1 MQTLFEKY
9 KALKLR
15 VGGNRELMGYE
26 HSMGMPR
33 EEQQHITPTP
43 RHIVRIL
50 SQVEYGIRLSDSLE
64 GKYDDL
70 LCCALDALT
79 DAMDKDGVLT
89 KTVCLAAER
98 ILAPL
103 EADAKAYTLILA
115 GHAHIDMN
123 WMWSWPETV
132 AATIAT
138 FTTMLNIMDEYPDFT
153 FSQSQTS
160 VYKIVDDY
168 APHLKPRI
176 QQRIREGR
184 WEVTSSAWV
193 ETDKNMPNTESLLR
207 HIGYSKKYLAENWD
221 IPADM
226 LELDF
231 SPDTFGHS
239 ANLPEIDTFGG
250 VKYYYHCRGLSGDQA
265 LYRWRGQSGKEL
277 LVYREQDWYN
287 SAICPDSAMRIFD
300 ISRRCAGLKTGLVVY
315 GVGDHGGGPTRRD
328 VERALEMQ
336 QWPIFPTIKFGSI
349 RQFFKEAESV
359 RDALPV
365 VDHEINFIFPGCY
378 TTQSRIKLGNR
389 RSEAALAEAETISAF
404 AHRRADAAIHHEALE
419 GAWQKVLFTHFH
431 DILTGS
437 CVQDS
442 REYAMGLYQDA
453 IAVAQTETN
462 LAMTLLSDKID
473 TSSIAVPMDPN
484 SQSEGAGVGY
494 SIDRFAGHNVAERG
508 QGLVRI
514 WNVFNNTAADK
525 NEPLE
530 ITVWDWTGDMRYI
543 SVTDGEG
550 NPLEFQMIDGGLQQ
564 YWDHKYFRF
573 LVQLNVPA
581 LSYTTVVLKPGK
593 MNEYPVHFQPFYG
606 SNRNHYPVSNY
617 VLDNGRIRCEFDY
630 STGEMLSMKDLENGG
645 REMLSERAALT
656 FVDTHRNGMSAWEI
670 GTYLKETAI
679 TDVHNI
685 HPSVSGPLR
694 NGFAFDARIRSSAV
708 TVEYTLDKG
717 AKAVKVNIRVDWKEV
732 GGEKLPLLAYRLPLA
747 YDTDA
752 FLYDIPAGSVSRPA
766 AEADRPG
773 NSYICAASPAGDN
786 AGIIADCKYGF
797 RGIKRDGH
805 AVLYATLINTAV
817 NPDLYPERGIHN
829 IALTVGCFSPCPAQM
844 ELTALSA
851 VRPMTYISTGS
862 HKGEMP
868 MAGTFCRIDCR
879 GGVPS
884 AVYAAEDALFVRV
897 YSVSDEAQPLTIDAG
912 AKEAELVDLYGAK
925 TGECAVEDGV
935 AKTTLPPHC
944 IVTVKLK

>member
-15 VGGNRELMGYE
+15 VGGNRELYGYE
-26 HSMGMPR
+26 HSMGMPK
-33 EEQQHITPTP
+33 EEQQHITPVP

-50 SQVEYGIRLSDSLE
+50 AQTEYGIRLSASLE
-64 GKYDDL
+64 GKYDNL
-70 LCCALDALT
+70 LRCALDVLG
-79 DAMDKDGVLT
+79 DAMSKEGVLT

-98 ILAPL
+98 LLSPM
-103 EADAKAYTLILA
+103 EKDAKAYKLILT

-160 VYKIVDDY
+160 VYKIIDDY

-184 WEVTSSAWV
+184 WEVTSAAWV

-207 HIGYSKKYLAENWD
+207 HIGYSKKYLAEHWD
-221 IPADM
+221 IPADA
-226 LELDF
+226 LEVDF

-239 ANLPEIDTFGG
+239 ANLPEIDSFGG

-287 SAICPDSAMRIFD
+287 SGINESAAMRIFD
-300 ISRRCAGLKTGLVVY
+300 ISRRCGGLKTGLVVY

-328 VERALEMQ
+328 VERAMEMQ
-336 QWPIFPTIKFGSI
+336 SWPIFPTITFGSF
-349 RQFFKEAESV
+349 RQFFHEAEAV
-359 RDALPV
+359 RDLVPLV
-365 VDHEINFIFPGCY
+365 EGELNFIFPGCY

-404 AHRRADAAIHHEALE
+404 AHIRAGAAIRNAALE

-442 REYAMGLYQDA
+442 REYAMGLYQEA
-453 IAVAQTETN
+453 LAVSQTETN
-462 LAMTLLSDKID
+462 LAMTILSDRID
-473 TSSIAVPMDPN
+473 TSSIHVSPDRA
-484 SQSEGAGVGY
+484 SQSEGAGAGY
-494 SIDRFAGHNVAERG
+494 AIDRFAGHNVTERG
-508 QGLVRI
+508 QGLTRI
-514 WNVFNNTAADK
+514 WNVFNNTSACK

-530 ITVWDWTGDMRYI
+530 ITVWDWTGDMRYLK
-543 SVTDGEG
+543 VTDGAG
-550 NPLEFQMIDGGLQQ
+550 NPLEFQKIDGALQQ

-573 LVQLNVPA
+573 LVYLNVPA
-581 LSYTTVVLKPGK
+581 FSYTTVVLTEGE
-593 MNEYPVHFQPFYG
+593 MGEYPVHFQPSRG
-606 SNRNHYPVSNY
+606 SNRNHYPRENY
-617 VLDNGRIRCEFDY
+617 VLDNGFIRCEFDC
-630 STGEMLSMKDLENGG
+630 STGEMISMQDPEG
-645 REMLSERAALT
+645 REMLSGRAALT
-656 FVDTHRNGMSAWEI
+656 FVDTQRNGMSAWEI
-670 GTYLKETAI
+670 GTYLKETAV

-685 HPSVSGPLR
+685 RPSVSGPLR
-694 NGFAFDARIRSSAV
+694 NGFTFDARIRNSVV

-717 AKAVKVNIRVDWKEV
+717 AKFVKAAIRADWKEV
-732 GGEKLPLLAYRLPLA
+732 GGEKLPLLVYRLPLA
-747 YDTDA
+747 YDTDS

-773 NSYICAASPAGDN
+773 NSYICAGAEAGDN
-786 AGIIADCKYGF
+786 VGIVADCKYGF
-797 RGIKRDGH
+797 RAVKRDGH

-817 NPDLYPERGIHN
+817 NPDPYPERGIHN
-829 IALTVGCFSPCPAQM
+829 ITLSLGLFSPCPAEM
-844 ELTALSA
+844 ALTALSA

-862 HKGEMP
+862 HSGDLP
-868 MAGTFCRIDCR
+868 MADTFCRIDCT

-884 AVYAAEDALFVRV
+884 AVYAEDGALFVRV
-897 YSVSDEAQPLTIDAG
+897 YSVSDTEEELVIDAG
-912 AKEAELVDLYGAK
+912 AKDAVLVDLYGAAV
-925 TGECAVEDGV
+925 GECAVADGK
-935 AKTTLPPHC
+935 AKTALPAHG
-944 IVTVKLK
+944 IVTVKMNI

>member
-1 MQTLFEKY
+1 MQTLFDKY
-9 KALKLR
+9 RALKLR

-26 HSMGMPR
+26 HSMGMPK
-33 EEQQHITPTP
+33 EAQQHITPAP
-43 RHIVRIL
+43 MHIVRIL
-50 SQVEYGIRLSDSLE
+50 SQVEYGIRLSRTLE

-70 LCCALDALT
+70 LHCALDTLG

-98 ILAPL
+98 ILMPM
-103 EADAKAYTLILA
+103 EEDAKAYRLILA

-138 FTTMLNIMDEYPDFT
+138 FTTMLNIMEEYPRFC

-160 VYKIVDDY
+160 VYKIIDDY

-176 QQRIREGR
+176 LERIREGR
-184 WEVTSSAWV
+184 WEVTSAAWV

-221 IPADM
+221 IPADA

-239 ANLPEIDTFGG
+239 ANLPEIDLYGG
-250 VKYYYHCRGLSGDQA
+250 VKYYYHCRGLSGDNA
-265 LYRWRGQSGKEL
+265 LYRWKGQSGKEL

-287 SAICPDSAMRIFD
+287 SGINPAIAMRIFD

-328 VERALEMQ
+328 VEMAMEMQ
-336 QWPIFPTIKFGSI
+336 TWPIFPRIDFGTI
-349 RQFFKEAESV
+349 RQFFLEAEAV
-359 RDALPV
+359 REKVPV
-365 VDHEINFIFPGCY
+365 VEGELNFIFPGCY

-404 AHRRADAAIHHEALE
+404 AHVRAGAAIRSEALE
-419 GAWQKVLFTHFH
+419 NAWQKVLFTHFH

-453 IAVAQTETN
+453 IAAAQTETN
-462 LAMTLLSDKID
+462 LAMTLLSDRID
-473 TSSIAVPMDPN
+473 TSAIAVPADRL

-494 SIDRFAGHNVAERG
+494 STGRFAGHNVTERG
-508 QGLVRI
+508 QGLTRI
-514 WNVFNNTAADK
+514 WNVFNNTAAHK
-525 NEPLE
+525 SEPVE
-530 ITVWDWTGDMRYI
+530 ITVWDWTGDMRYLQI
-543 SVTDGEG
+543 TDGEG
-550 NPLEFQMIDGGLQQ
+550 NPLEYQKIDDGLQH

-573 LVQLNVPA
+573 LVYLKVPA
-581 LSYTTVVLKPGK
+581 FSYTTVVLTQG
-593 MNEYPVHFQPFYG
+593 ETGDYPVHFQPFYG
-606 SNRNHYPVSNY
+606 RNRNHYPRNNY
-617 VLDNGRIRCEFDY
+617 VLDNGLIRCEFDY
-630 STGEMLSMKDLENGG
+630 STGEMISMKDSDG
-645 REMLSERAALT
+645 REMLSGRAALD
-656 FVDTHRNGMSAWEI
+656 FVDTQNIGMTAWEI
-670 GTYLKETAI
+670 GTYLKETAV

-685 HPSVSGPLR
+685 RLTSAGPLR
-694 NGFAFDARIRSSAV
+694 NSFAFDARIRNSIV
-708 TVEYTLDKG
+708 TVEYILDKG
-717 AKAVKVNIRVDWKEV
+717 ARTVKAVIRVDWREI
-732 GGEKLPLLAYRLPLA
+732 GGETLPLLTYRLPLA
-747 YDTDA
+747 YDTDS

-773 NSYICAASPAGDN
+773 NSYICAGAESGDN
-786 AGIIADCKYGF
+786 MGMVADCKYGF
-797 RGIKRDGH
+797 RAVKRDGH

-817 NPDLYPERGIHN
+817 NPDPFPERGMHDITLS
-829 IALTVGCFSPCPAQM
+829 IGLFSPDPAETQKA
-844 ELTALSA
+844 ALSA
-851 VRPMTYISTGS
+851 VRPMAYLSTGS
-862 HKGEMP
+862 HKGDLP
-868 MAGTFCRIDCR
+868 MSGTFCTVDCT

-884 AVYAAEDALFVRV
+884 AVYAEDGALFVRV
-897 YSVSDEAQPLTIDAG
+897 YSVSDRAEELTIAAG
-912 AKEAELVDLYGAK
+912 AKEAALVDLYG
-925 TGECAVEDGV
+925 TVVGECAVEDGK
-935 AKTTLPPHC
+935 AKTTLPAHG
-944 IVTVKLK
+944 IVTVKMCL